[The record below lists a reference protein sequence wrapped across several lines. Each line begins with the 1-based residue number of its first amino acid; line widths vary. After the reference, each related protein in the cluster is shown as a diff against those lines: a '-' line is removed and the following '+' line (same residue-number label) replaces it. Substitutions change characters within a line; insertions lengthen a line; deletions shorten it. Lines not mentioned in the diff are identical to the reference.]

1 MYSSLQV
8 RCELE
13 FERYVAEVG
22 KTKFDDTGQV
32 SLKTPWAWYSA
43 FSKAG
48 LIAQIRAALDAR
60 AWFSKHGPS
69 WAQPL
74 PLVEEYFSMLEDDG
88 PLYLLGHYAF
98 SLEVNSYEF
107 WEHPLIYDFCRGMMA
122 SPYCKMRN
130 DSDLLKEFPP
140 KILPGLGPR
149 LCWFA
154 PRDEKPSERG
164 FSPDK
169 NPF

>member
-1 MYSSLQV
+1 MYTSLQE

-32 SLKTPWAWYSA
+32 SLKTPWTWYSA

-48 LIAQIRAALDAR
+48 LIAQVHAPLNAR
-60 AWFSKHGPS
+60 IWFNKHGPG

-74 PLVEEYFSMLEDDG
+74 PLGTEYIPMLEGGG
-88 PLYLLGHYAF
+88 PLYLLGLYAF
-98 SLEVNSYEF
+98 SLEINDYEYLV
-107 WEHPLIYDFCRGMMA
+107 HPQIYDFCRGVMA
-122 SPYCKMRN
+122 SPHCKVRN
-130 DSDLLKEFPP
+130 DRELLAEFSPRA
-140 KILPGLGPR
+140 LPGLGAR

-154 PRDEKPSERG
+154 PRDEKPPEKVFPPR
-164 FSPDK
+164 
-169 NPF
+169 